1 MSLDRNKFIFLL
13 ILDDVIVEKQQKTRE
28 MAERCIINKLI
39 IFEFYQ

>member
-28 MAERCIINKLI
+28 MAEMY
-39 IFEFYQ
+39 YQ